1 MRFSRRQKRSGRL
14 AHASERFPS
23 APSFV
28 FGVMISVLL
37 PDILIAAVSGPL
49 SFPFVML
56 FVCWNFGA
64 ILGFAFYV
72 IKARSLQQRE
82 TFRSLKAQHKE
93 FFQQVSSNVARLL
106 EKGRSNGKLLP
117 GRS

>member
-1 MRFSRRQKRSGRL
+1 MMFLRRHNRG
-14 AHASERFPS
+14 ERP
-23 APSFV
+23 APTSKPLLFV
-28 FGVMISVLL
+28 FGVMISVFL

-49 SFPFVML
+49 SFPFVVL

-72 IKARSLQQRE
+72 IKVRSFQQQE
-82 TFRSLKAQHKE
+82 TFRLLKTQHKE
-93 FFQQVSSNVARLL
+93 FFQQVRLNVARLL
-106 EKGRSNGKLLP
+106 KKGRCDDKLLP